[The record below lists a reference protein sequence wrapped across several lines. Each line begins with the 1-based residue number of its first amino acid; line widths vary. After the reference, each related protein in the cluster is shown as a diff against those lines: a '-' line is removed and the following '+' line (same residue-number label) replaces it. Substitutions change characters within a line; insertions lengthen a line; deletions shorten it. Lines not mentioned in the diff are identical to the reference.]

1 MLEMLETNKKS
12 IMKMKSIAVQIGII
26 KTKQDINCKIVQNL
40 PLIIATQ
47 LD

>member
-1 MLEMLETNKKS
+1 MLETNKKS
-12 IMKMKSIAVQIGII
+12 LMKSIAVQSGII
-26 KTKQDINCKIVQNL
+26 KTKQDINCEIVRDL